1 MQTLLVINEEFA
13 IVQCGKNAYVD
24 TVENFILDGG
34 IKLPDGVIS
43 IDYNKTNESC
53 WINGDAFQ
61 EFPNEYA
68 ELVLLKAET
77 LCENFEKRKKE
88 CEENERNAE
97 EEKRKQE
104 ESDHLANMAL
114 DEHKARKLSE
124 LNAAHEAAEADA
136 HLLSSLGF
144 EIDANDR
151 ANRDVEGILRTIGDG
166 TTMFCDYNNE
176 FHELNRAQVETLQ
189 VEIIQNAQSL
199 YAQKWQYRTQV
210 EAAESVEELGAI
222 EFAFS
227 HMRF

>member
-77 LCENFEKRKKE
+77 LCENFEKRKKK
-88 CEENERNAE
+88 NVKKMSVMLKKKNASKRNPITSPTWHLTNT
-97 EEKRKQE
+97 RR
-104 ESDHLANMAL
+104 ES
-114 DEHKARKLSE
+114 
-124 LNAAHEAAEADA
+124 
-136 HLLSSLGF
+136 
-144 EIDANDR
+144 
-151 ANRDVEGILRTIGDG
+151 
-166 TTMFCDYNNE
+166 
-176 FHELNRAQVETLQ
+176 
-189 VEIIQNAQSL
+189 
-199 YAQKWQYRTQV
+199 
-210 EAAESVEELGAI
+210 
-222 EFAFS
+222 
-227 HMRF
+227 